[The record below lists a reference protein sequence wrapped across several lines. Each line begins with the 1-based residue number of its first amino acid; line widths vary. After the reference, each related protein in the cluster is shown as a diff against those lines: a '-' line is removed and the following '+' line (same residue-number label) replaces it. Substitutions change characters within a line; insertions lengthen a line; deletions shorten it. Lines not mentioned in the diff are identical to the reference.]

1 MANTKD
7 IVKKYGFR
15 FTKSLGQN
23 FLVDETILEDIV
35 KGAEVCG
42 EDIVI
47 EIGPGVGTLTREL
60 LKKAGKVYA
69 VELDSKLIPILEEEL
84 KEFEN
89 FTLIHE
95 DALKFDFNK
104 IIEENKASEAY
115 KNIKIVANLPYYVT
129 TPIITRLI
137 SSGYNFK
144 SLTIMIQ
151 KEVGE
156 RITARPG
163 GKDYGAFSLLA
174 QYYCDT
180 RVVRKVPPSSFIP
193 EPKVDSLVVR
203 LDILPTPKV
212 KVLDEKFFFR
222 VVREAFNMR
231 RKTLWN
237 ALKPIGIDPS
247 AMEVV
252 YKNSGIDP
260 KRRGETL
267 SIQEFAAL
275 SNEIYTIKS

>member
-1 MANTKD
+1 MINTKD
-7 IVKKYGFR
+7 IVKKYGFK

-23 FLVDETILEDIV
+23 FLVDEVILEDII
-35 KGAEVCG
+35 KGAEVCCN
-42 EDIVI
+42 DVVI

-69 VELDSKLIPILEEEL
+69 VELDSKLIPILKEEL
-84 KEFEN
+84 KEYEN
-89 FTLIHE
+89 LTLIHE

-104 IIEENKASEAY
+104 IIEENKTSAEY
-115 KNIKIVANLPYYVT
+115 KSIKIVANLPYYVT
-129 TPIITRLI
+129 TPIITKLI
-137 SSGYNFK
+137 SSGYDFE

-156 RITARPG
+156 RVTARPG

-180 RVVRKVPPSSFIP
+180 RVVRKVPPKSFIP
-193 EPKVDSLVVR
+193 EPKVDSLVIR
-203 LDILPTPKV
+203 LDILPSPKV
-212 KVLDEKFFFR
+212 KVTDEKFFFR

-237 ALKPIGIDPS
+237 ALKPIGIEPS
-247 AMEVV
+247 IMETAF
-252 YKNSGIDP
+252 KESGVAP
-260 KRRGETL
+260 ERRGETL
-267 SIQEFAAL
+267 SIQEFSTL
-275 SNEIYTIKS
+275 SNQIYSMKR

>member
-180 RVVRKVPPSSFIP
+180 RVVRKVPPRSFIP